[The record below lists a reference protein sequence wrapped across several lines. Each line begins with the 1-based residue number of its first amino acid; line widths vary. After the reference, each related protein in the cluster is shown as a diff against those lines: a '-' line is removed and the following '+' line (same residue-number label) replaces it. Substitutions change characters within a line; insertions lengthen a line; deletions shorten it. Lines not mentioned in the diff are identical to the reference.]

1 MIVKKF
7 QAPTEREAI
16 IKAQEELGSTAVVL
30 NVKTI
35 KQRGFAKLFKKDAV
49 EVTAALEEKDFVDGI
64 NKSRPS
70 FDNTMNKE
78 QMINRSMVS
87 TGSLPSI
94 NLVCSNIIIS
104 GKTIFL
110 LILNEFYGR
119 IIVPDIIGGSVSR
132 TIINKNNLE

>member
-70 FDNTMNKE
+70 FDSIM
-78 QMINRSMVS
+78 MIQIL
-87 TGSLPSI
+87 SLHH
-94 NLVCSNIIIS
+94 LIIL
-104 GKTIFL
+104 K
-110 LILNEFYGR
+110 
-119 IIVPDIIGGSVSR
+119 DSR
-132 TIINKNNLE
+132 LSREKMLTTNHYS

>member
-7 QAPTEREAI
+7 LAPTEREAI
-16 IKAQEELGSTAVVL
+16 IKAHEVLGSTAGFL
-30 NVKTI
+30 IVKSI
-35 KQRGFAKLFKKDAV
+35 NQRGFAKLFKKDAV

-94 NLVCSNIIIS
+94 NLVADDSVNLSSSSTASAIEQKLDS
-104 GKTIFL
+104 LHDL
-110 LILNEFYGR
+110 LQNQSF
-119 IIVPDIIGGSVSR
+119 
-132 TIINKNNLE
+132 N

>member
-49 EVTAALEEKDFVDGI
+49 EVKI
-64 NKSRPS
+64 
-70 FDNTMNKE
+70 
-78 QMINRSMVS
+78 
-87 TGSLPSI
+87 
-94 NLVCSNIIIS
+94 
-104 GKTIFL
+104 
-110 LILNEFYGR
+110 GR
-119 IIVPDIIGGSVSR
+119 AHV
-132 TIINKNNLE
+132 

>member
-78 QMINRSMVS
+78 QMINRSIS
-87 TGSLPSI
+87 QCNYFCTFRHSYIFNGFSI
-94 NLVCSNIIIS
+94 S
-104 GKTIFL
+104 
-110 LILNEFYGR
+110 
-119 IIVPDIIGGSVSR
+119 
-132 TIINKNNLE
+132 

>member
-49 EVTAALEEKDFVDGI
+49 EVTVEDEVMDSGDGV
-64 NKSRPS
+64 
-70 FDNTMNKE
+70 E
-78 QMINRSMVS
+78 
-87 TGSLPSI
+87 
-94 NLVCSNIIIS
+94 
-104 GKTIFL
+104 
-110 LILNEFYGR
+110 
-119 IIVPDIIGGSVSR
+119 SVG
-132 TIINKNNLE
+132 E